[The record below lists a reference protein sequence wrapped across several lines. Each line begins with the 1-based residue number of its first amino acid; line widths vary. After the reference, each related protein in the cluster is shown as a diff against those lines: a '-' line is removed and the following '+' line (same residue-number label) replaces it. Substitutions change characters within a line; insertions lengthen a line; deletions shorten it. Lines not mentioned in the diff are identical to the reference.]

1 MNSSNNT
8 EYIQPSVKLKNMWR
22 SIYLF
27 FKRLLV
33 GKITRG
39 DDNDDENED
48 DDSVQLLYVTEY
60 NNTYKECCDI

>member
-1 MNSSNNT
+1 MNSSNNR
-8 EYIQPSVKLKNMWR
+8 ENIQPSVKLKYIWR

-33 GKITRG
+33 GKIIRG

-48 DDSVQLLYVTEY
+48 DESVQLLYVTEY
-60 NNTYKECCDI
+60 NKECCDI

>member
-1 MNSSNNT
+1 MNSSNNR
-8 EYIQPSVKLKNMWR
+8 ENIQPSIRIKNMWR

-39 DDNDDENED
+39 DDENED

-60 NNTYKECCDI
+60 NSTYKECCDI

>member
-1 MNSSNNT
+1 MNSSNNA
-8 EYIQPSVKLKNMWR
+8 ENIQPSIRIKNMWR

-33 GKITRG
+33 GKRNLV

-60 NNTYKECCDI
+60 DKECCDI